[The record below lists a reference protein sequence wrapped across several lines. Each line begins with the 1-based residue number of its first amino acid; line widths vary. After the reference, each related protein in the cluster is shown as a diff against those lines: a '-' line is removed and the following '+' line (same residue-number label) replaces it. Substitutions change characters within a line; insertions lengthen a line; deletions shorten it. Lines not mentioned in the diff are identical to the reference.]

1 LWSEIDK
8 LKSRDYLKD
17 DSQLKVSE
25 LAHIILPYHIV
36 LDRVREEKLGSKKI
50 GTTARGIGPCYED
63 KVARIGVRACDLVQP
78 DTFAEKLAANLE
90 LKNFL
95 LKSFYGAEGIDFRST
110 LEEFLSYGE
119 RIRPYLI
126 DTSLFLNEEIHRGAK
141 VLFEGAQGTLLDI
154 DHGTY
159 PFVTSSNT
167 TAGGLCTGS
176 GVAPTKISGVIGVA
190 KAYITRVGGGPLPTE
205 LFDDEGQMIRDRG
218 DEYGATTGRP
228 RRCGW
233 FDVPVI
239 RYTHRL
245 NSLSA
250 MALTK
255 LDVLSGLPHVKVCV
269 AYKIDGI
276 RREDFPLTLSEI
288 ERALPVYERLEGW
301 KEDLSNARE
310 LGDLPKAAQKYVRR
324 LEELTGVE
332 ISLISV
338 GADRNQTIMRKN
350 PFRA

>member
-1 LWSEIDK
+1 
-8 LKSRDYLKD
+8 
-17 DSQLKVSE
+17 
-25 LAHIILPYHIV
+25 
-36 LDRVREEKLGSKKI
+36 
-50 GTTARGIGPCYED
+50 
-63 KVARIGVRACDLVQP
+63 
-78 DTFAEKLAANLE
+78 
-90 LKNFL
+90 
-95 LKSFYGAEGIDFRST
+95 
-110 LEEFLSYGE
+110 
-119 RIRPYLI
+119 
-126 DTSLFLNEEIHRGAK
+126 
-141 VLFEGAQGTLLDI
+141 
-154 DHGTY
+154 
-159 PFVTSSNT
+159 
-167 TAGGLCTGS
+167 
-176 GVAPTKISGVIGVA
+176 VIGVA